1 MTQNDKIPHNG
12 VKKNRKESENG
23 NKISTKC
30 QMEIDANDIIEG
42 GMTVV
47 LKIVGY
53 FVVFGILLVI

>member
-12 VKKNRKESENG
+12 VKKNRKESKNVLLF
-23 NKISTKC
+23 
-30 QMEIDANDIIEG
+30 QMEIDANDMIEG

-53 FVVFGILLVI
+53 FVVCGILLII